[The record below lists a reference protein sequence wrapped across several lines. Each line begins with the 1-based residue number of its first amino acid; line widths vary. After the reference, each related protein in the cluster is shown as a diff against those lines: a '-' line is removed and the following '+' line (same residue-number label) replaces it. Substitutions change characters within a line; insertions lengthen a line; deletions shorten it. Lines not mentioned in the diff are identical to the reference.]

1 MEQILEDIKNGDK
14 DAFTNFILGNEQKY
28 YKIAK
33 IIINSDDDI
42 ADSIQNTL
50 IYAYKNIKK
59 IKNMSYFNT
68 WIIRILI
75 NECKKTYNRNK
86 KINYISNEVE
96 IVDENSHIQKENSE
110 FYLIINHLDY
120 KDKQIFT
127 LYYVY
132 GLTTKE
138 IRKNIKNK

>member
-1 MEQILEDIKNGDK
+1 MEQILKDIKSGDK
-14 DAFTNFILGNEQKY
+14 DAFTDFILQNEQKY
-28 YKIAK
+28 YKVART
-33 IIINSDDDI
+33 IIYNDHDI
-42 ADSIQNTL
+42 ADSLQNTL
-50 IYAYKNIKK
+50 LYAYKNIKK
-59 IKNMSYFNT
+59 VKDMNFFNT

-86 KINYISNEVE
+86 KINYLNDGME
-96 IVDENSHIQKENSE
+96 IIDENSSFQEENSD
-110 FYLIINHLDY
+110 FYLIINNLKS

-138 IRKNIKNK
+138 IRKSTKNE